1 MTKTLNIKKE
11 KNKLVDMTTGS
22 PYKLIL
28 LFSLPLLLGNI
39 FQQLYNMVDSIV
51 VGQFVGSEALAAV
64 GTGFPVIFLMNSL
77 FFGIGIGASIMISQF
92 FGAKDFNKV
101 NKTIG
106 TIYTAMLIGA
116 IPLTI
121 IGLLIISPTLS
132 LLNVPQ
138 GPTFDMAS
146 SYMFVIFLGSISAL
160 GYNINAGILQGLG
173 NSKTTLLFLSVACFI
188 NIVLDI
194 VFTVFMGMGVI
205 GVAIAT
211 VIAQSV
217 SWLYGLFYINKHYK
231 QIEIKPFKF
240 IFDKKLFKKS
250 IALGIPTGIQN
261 ALFAVGTMVIQAL
274 VNAQGPDF
282 MAGFNGANKIDT
294 LGFLP
299 IQSFATAVTT
309 YAGQNIG
316 AMKYDRVKKGAI
328 SGVIMSVI
336 VSLVLA
342 IIMVPTAPYL
352 MQLFNNNPAV
362 IDAGVQYLIRI
373 MPFYSLLSVLFILN
387 GVMRGAGDMII
398 PMI

>member
-1 MTKTLNIKKE
+1 
-11 KNKLVDMTTGS
+11 
-22 PYKLIL
+22 
-28 LFSLPLLLGNI
+28 
-39 FQQLYNMVDSIV
+39 
-51 VGQFVGSEALAAV
+51 
-64 GTGFPVIFLMNSL
+64 
-77 FFGIGIGASIMISQF
+77 
-92 FGAKDFNKV
+92 
-101 NKTIG
+101 
-106 TIYTAMLIGA
+106 
-116 IPLTI
+116 
-121 IGLLIISPTLS
+121 
-132 LLNVPQ
+132 
-138 GPTFDMAS
+138 
-146 SYMFVIFLGSISAL
+146 
-160 GYNINAGILQGLG
+160 
-173 NSKTTLLFLSVACFI
+173 
-188 NIVLDI
+188 
-194 VFTVFMGMGVI
+194 
-205 GVAIAT
+205 
-211 VIAQSV
+211 
-217 SWLYGLFYINKHYK
+217 
-231 QIEIKPFKF
+231 
-240 IFDKKLFKKS
+240 
-250 IALGIPTGIQN
+250 
-261 ALFAVGTMVIQAL
+261 IQAL

-398 PMI
+398 PMISSLIGLWIARVPAAYLLNHFFGAENMFFCYAIGWILGLAVTVPFFLLGKWKNKRVL